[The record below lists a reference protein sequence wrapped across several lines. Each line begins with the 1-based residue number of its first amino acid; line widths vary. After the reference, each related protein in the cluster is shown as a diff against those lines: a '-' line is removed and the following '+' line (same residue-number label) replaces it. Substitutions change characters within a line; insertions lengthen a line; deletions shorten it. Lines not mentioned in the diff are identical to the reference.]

1 MSDVIKKAVEYAVG
15 IANDNSHG
23 YDQIHRWGEDD
34 YDCSALVIESWEEA
48 GVPVKTK
55 GATYTGNM
63 RKVFLANGFEEVISR
78 VNLSTGAGLQYGDVL
93 LKEGSHVVMFIGN
106 GQIVHASINEKGT
119 AKGGI
124 EGDQTGKEICTR
136 SYYNKSWNSVLRYK
150 DKTITPVVMKSLEE
164 IAKEVI
170 NGKWGSG
177 DDRKTRLEAAGYN
190 PTEVQAKVNT
200 LLTAPAPKPVTK
212 TTTHKVVTG
221 DSLSKIAAKYGTT
234 VDEIVR
240 DNRAVYPKIKSN
252 FIIRGWVLR
261 V

>member
-23 YDQIHRWGEDD
+23 YDQIHRWGDDD

-63 RKVFLANGFEEVISR
+63 KKVFLANGFEEVISR
-78 VNLSTGAGLQYGDVL
+78 VNITNGNGLQYGDVL
-93 LKEGSHVVMFIGN
+93 LKEGSHVAMFIGN
-106 GQIVHASINEKGT
+106 GQIVHASINENGKTTNG
-119 AKGGI
+119 KD
-124 EGDQTGKEICTR
+124 GDQTGKEICIR
-136 SYYNKSWNSVLRYK
+136 SYYNKPWNSILRYK
-150 DKTITPVVMKSLEE
+150 EVAPVVIKSLEE

-170 NGKWGSG
+170 DGKWGSG

-200 LLTAPAPKPVTK
+200 LLTTPAPKPVTK

-221 DSLSKIAAKYGTT
+221 DSLSKIAASHHTT
-234 VDEIVR
+234 VEKIIA
-240 DNRAVYPKIKSN
+240 DNKAVYPKIKSN
-252 FIIRGWVLR
+252 FIIRGWVLK